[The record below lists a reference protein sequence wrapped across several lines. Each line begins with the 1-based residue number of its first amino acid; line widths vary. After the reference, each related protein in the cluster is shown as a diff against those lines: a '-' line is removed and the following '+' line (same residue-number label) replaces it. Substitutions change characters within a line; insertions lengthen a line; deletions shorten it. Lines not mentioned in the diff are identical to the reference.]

1 MKVLVTGGCGYIGSH
16 TVLVL
21 LNYGYDVV
29 VADNLVNSSLESL
42 NRVQRLAGKTVSF
55 FEGDI
60 RNLAFLESVFNQS
73 NFDGVIHF
81 AGLKAVGESSS
92 QPLSYYDCNVSGSIT
107 LFSVMRKYDV
117 KNLIFSSSA
126 TVYGSEAP
134 IPYLEKYSRGLTSS
148 PYGASKAMI
157 ERILEDLVVSDAS
170 WSASLLRYFNPIGA
184 HESGMIGEDPKGIP
198 NNLMPFITQVGVGKR
213 EKLSVFGGDYDTPDG
228 TCRRDYL
235 HVMDL
240 AEGHVKALQYTKQ
253 HTGCE
258 IFNLGSGSPVSVLQM
273 ISAFE
278 NVSNISLPYEI
289 VGRRDGDL
297 PEFWADSSKA
307 NSLLNWHCNRSLTTM
322 VEDAWRWQ
330 IANPNG
336 YS

>member
-1 MKVLVTGGCGYIGSH
+1 MTILVTGGCGYIGSH

-21 LNYGYDVV
+21 LNYGYEVV
-29 VADNLVNSSLESL
+29 VVDNLVNSSLESL

-134 IPYLEKYSRGLTSS
+134 IPYLEKYSRGLASS

-157 ERILEDLVVSDAS
+157 ERIIEDLVVSDAS
-170 WSASLLRYFNPIGA
+170 WSVSLLRYFNPIGA

-240 AEGHVKALQYTKQ
+240 AEGHVKALEYIFE

-258 IFNLGSGSPVSVLQM
+258 IFNLGSGKPISVLEM
-273 ISAFE
+273 ITAFE
-278 NVSNISLPYEI
+278 MVSNISLPHEI
-289 VGRRDGDL
+289 VERREGDL

-307 NSLLNWHCNRSLTTM
+307 NRLLNWHCNRSLTTM
-322 VEDAWRWQ
+322 VEDTWRWQ

-336 YS
+336 YA